1 MPYVLIDAVGIKEAF
16 KQKQEKAI
24 DMCQNLWELAK
35 NMALYENRDIKWVTF
50 SDSVLINWE
59 EGVLPN
65 GQPLMD
71 WIKSILSKFEEKINT
86 RLCAIA
92 NQGFEA
98 KPSLVHDILPVTINS
113 QHEPNYIH
121 IAGLG
126 DDFANLYFAEKE
138 IAHLLKSNTISIK
151 ANIYLHSSL
160 LTHNLLSGQNH
171 FTVQGL
177 AGHNETFYYF

>member
-1 MPYVLIDAVGIKEAF
+1 MPYILIDAIGIKEAF

-24 DMCQNLWELAK
+24 DMCQHMWELTK
-35 NMALYENRDIKWVTF
+35 NMALYENNDLKWVTF

-59 EGVLPN
+59 KGVLKN
-65 GQPLMD
+65 GQPLLD
-71 WIKSILSKFEEKINT
+71 RIKSIISRFEEKVDSQFY
-86 RLCAIA
+86 AIA
-92 NQGFEA
+92 NQGYES
-98 KPSLVHDILPVTINS
+98 KPSFLHNILPVTIDT
-113 QHEPNYIH
+113 QCKPNYIH

-126 DDFANLYFAEKE
+126 DDFANLFFAEKE
-138 IAHLLKSNTISIK
+138 IAHLRKSNTIPIK

-171 FTVQGL
+171 FIVQGL